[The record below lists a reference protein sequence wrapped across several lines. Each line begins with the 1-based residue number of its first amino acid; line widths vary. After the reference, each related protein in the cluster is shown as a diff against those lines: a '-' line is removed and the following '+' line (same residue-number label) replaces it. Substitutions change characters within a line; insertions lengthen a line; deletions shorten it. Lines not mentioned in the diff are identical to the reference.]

1 MDSAPYTNS
10 ELAYHAITK
19 RLREVDGMLH
29 RVRNHSLLT
38 DVHAEIQRML
48 DRLSYVDYPTM
59 LARERADKK

>member
-1 MDSAPYTNS
+1 MDSATHNS
-10 ELAYHAITK
+10 STLAYDAITK

-29 RVRNHSLLT
+29 RVCNHSLLT
-38 DVHAEIQRML
+38 DVHAELQRML